1 MSYTSSCFIQFF
13 IGMKCKN
20 CEDGRAPEISILS
33 KYCKEG
39 ITLFIFRP
47 LSQITAPYER
57 PGAAKAKILKIAA

>member
-1 MSYTSSCFIQFF
+1 
-13 IGMKCKN
+13 MKCKN